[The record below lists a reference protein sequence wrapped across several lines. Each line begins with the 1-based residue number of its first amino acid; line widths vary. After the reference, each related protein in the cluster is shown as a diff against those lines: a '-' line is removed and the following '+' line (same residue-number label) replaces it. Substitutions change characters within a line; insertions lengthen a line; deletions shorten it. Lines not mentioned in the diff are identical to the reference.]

1 MVLRTKR
8 KIEGVKK
15 HMKDYMKIYEQ
26 WLADP
31 YFDEDTKNELR
42 AIADD
47 ENEIK
52 ERFYMDL
59 EFGTAGLR
67 GIIGAGINRMN
78 IYTVRRATQG
88 LANYIKKQGGEEKGV
103 AIAFDSRRMSPE
115 FAMEA
120 AMTLAANGIKAYKFE
135 SLRPTPELSFAVR
148 ELGCIAGINITA
160 SHNPPEYNGYKVY
173 WEDGAQ
179 FTPPHDKG
187 VLEEVLAIEDLS
199 TVKTTSE
206 EEALRSGKFQVIG
219 KEIDDKYI
227 ENVKA
232 QVVNQ
237 DAIDRMQKDIT
248 IIYTPL
254 HGTGNIPARRVMK
267 ELGFENVYVVPEQ
280 ELPDGNF
287 PTVSYPNPEAEEAFT
302 LGLKL
307 AKEKNADLVLATDP
321 DADRL
326 GVYVKDAK
334 TGEYHPLTG
343 NMSGSLLCDYVLGQ
357 KQAKGQIPAD
367 GQVIKSIVTTN
378 LVNAVAEHYGCELV
392 EVLTGFKY
400 IGQQILKEEQ
410 TGKGT
415 YMFGMEESY
424 GCLIGTYARDKD
436 AISATAALCEAAAY
450 YKEKGMTLWDA
461 MVAMYEKYGYYKD
474 TVKSI
479 GLKGIEG
486 LAKIQEIMENFR
498 QEPPKTLGDYT
509 VTAARDYKAG
519 TIMDMASGA
528 VRPTGLP
535 SANVLYYEMNDGA
548 WLCVRPSGTEP
559 KIKFYYGVK
568 GTSMEDADAR
578 SEKMGAELTEL
589 VNKML

>member
-1 MVLRTKR
+1 
-8 KIEGVKK
+8 
-15 HMKDYMKIYEQ
+15 MKDYMKIYNE
-26 WLADP
+26 WLANP
-31 YFDEDTKNELR
+31 YFDEETKAELR
-42 AIADD
+42 AIAED

-78 IYTVRRATQG
+78 IYVVRRATQG
-88 LANYIKKQGGEEKGV
+88 LANYIIKQGGASKGV
-103 AIAFDSRRMSPE
+103 AIAYDSRHMSPE

-187 VLEEVLAIEDLS
+187 VTEEVLAIEDLS
-199 TVKTTSE
+199 TVKVTD
-206 EEALRSGKFQVIG
+206 EASATAAGLYQVIG
-219 KEIDDKYI
+219 ADIDDKYI
-227 ENVKA
+227 AQVKD

-237 DAIDRMQKDIT
+237 AAIDKMQDQIT

-267 ELGFENVYVVPEQ
+267 ELGFEHVYVVPEQ
-280 ELPDGNF
+280 ELPDGDF
-287 PTVSYPNPEAEEAFT
+287 PTVSYPNPEAREAFE

-326 GVYVKDAK
+326 GVYVKDDK
-334 TGEYHPLTG
+334 SGEYIPLTG
-343 NMSGSLLCDYVLGQ
+343 NMSGSLLCEYVLSQ
-357 KQAKGQIPAD
+357 KAAAGKIPAD
-367 GQVIKSIVTTN
+367 GEVVKSIVTTN
-378 LVNAVAEHYGCELV
+378 LVDAVAKSYGCELV
-392 EVLTGFKY
+392 EVLTGFKW
-400 IGQQILKEEQ
+400 IGQQILKNEQ

-415 YMFGMEESY
+415 YLFGMEESY
-424 GCLIGTYARDKD
+424 GCLIGAYARDKD

-450 YKEKGMTLWDA
+450 YKEKNMTLWDA

-474 TVKSI
+474 AVQSI

-486 LAKIQEIMENFR
+486 LAKIQSIME
-498 QEPPKTLGDYT
+498 TLRNNTPAEVGGYK
-509 VTAARDYKAG
+509 VVSARDYKLD
-519 TIMDMASGA
+519 TVKDMATGE
-528 VRPTGLP
+528 VKPTGLP
-535 SANVLYYEMNDGA
+535 ASNVLYYDLEDGA

-559 KIKFYYGVK
+559 KIKFYYGIK
-568 GTSMEDADAR
+568 GTSLADAD
-578 SEKMGAELTEL
+578 EKSDAMGKA
-589 VNKML
+589 VKAMVDAML